1 MSFFRSFRT
10 LLVTAILV
18 INLCILPFVVGQVMD
33 NVEEGYATQFV
44 DNARSTASLL
54 SAQLA
59 TLDVNQDKEKV
70 SQYLDDLIGLGHLT
84 FAQLIPDNGRKI
96 IPEKTE
102 SSDIK
107 FSEDVLF
114 GQHDDNIYFIAGP
127 FFDSS
132 EKMAGLYQF
141 GFDESVTQYQM
152 DNAVEKIAFYAV
164 LFFVLSAIVFV
175 YVAMKFTQPIAKLR
189 DSANEIAAGQVEIT
203 LNHDSNIA
211 EINSLTDSL
220 EHMRTQLINRS
231 KEINAHEIYEA
242 EIMNNM
248 ADALIVIDENWCV
261 HDMNWEAQKLFK
273 IMREDVVG
281 KEFSKLFSEDLML
294 AMKAEVES
302 KAQKILCFEW
312 AGCKRRD
319 ICLYLEL
326 KLSIVKIN
334 SGMFIVCSVR
344 DMTLRKQTE
353 EALLNAKLKSED
365 VSKAKSNFI
374 YTMSHELRT
383 PLNAILGY
391 SDLLI
396 EDAAS
401 LDKPNF
407 IQDLNSIKLSAAH
420 LLELINT
427 VLDISKIE
435 AGKMTVDVS
444 FFTIQNLIDEILV
457 TLNPAIEEKGNVFKA
472 DFELCR
478 LEFETDFFKL
488 KQIFINLIDNAT
500 KFTNNGEIVLSL
512 HNIEPEFVEIGVT
525 DSGIG
530 ISQNDLDRLFES
542 FTQVDSSST
551 RQFDGTGL
559 GLAISQKLCHLLGG
573 EIRVESELG
582 KGATF
587 IVRLQRRLPVLEK
600 NVA

>member
-1 MSFFRSFRT
+1 MKFFRSFRT

-33 NVEEGYATQFV
+33 YVEEGYATQFV

-54 SAQLA
+54 SAQLS
-59 TLDVNQDKEKV
+59 TLDVNQDQEKV

-84 FAQLIPDNGRKI
+84 YAQLIPDNGQKI
-96 IPEKTE
+96 IPAKTA

-114 GQHDDNIYFIAGP
+114 GQHDDNMYFIAGP

-152 DNAVEKIAFYAV
+152 DNAVEKIAFYAA
-164 LFFVLSAIVFV
+164 LFFVLSAIVVV
-175 YVAMKFTQPIAKLR
+175 YVAKKFTQPIAKLR
-189 DSANEIAAGQVEIT
+189 DLANEIAAGHVDVT
-203 LNHDSNIA
+203 LNHNSNIT
-211 EINSLTDSL
+211 ELNSLTDSL
-220 EHMRTQLINRS
+220 EHMRTQLISRS
-231 KEINAHEIYEA
+231 KEIDAHEIYEA
-242 EIMNNM
+242 EIMSNM
-248 ADALIVIDENWCV
+248 ADALIVIDKNWCV

-281 KEFSKLFSEDLML
+281 KEFSNLFSEDLML
-294 AMKAEVES
+294 DMKAEVES

-326 KLSIVKIN
+326 KLSIVNLN
-334 SGMFIVCSVR
+334 SGMFIICSAR
-344 DMTLRKQTE
+344 DMTVRKKTE
-353 EALLNAKLKSED
+353 DALLNAKLKSEQA
-365 VSKAKSNFI
+365 SKAKSNFI

-383 PLNAILGY
+383 PLNAIIGY

-396 EDAAS
+396 EDAATI
-401 LDKPNF
+401 DKPHF
-407 IQDLNSIKLSAAH
+407 VQDLNSIQSSATH
-420 LLELINT
+420 LLGLINT

-444 FFTIQNLIDEILV
+444 FFTLQNILDEVLV
-457 TLNPAIEEKGNVFKA
+457 TLIPAIEENGNVFEMDPVISK
-472 DFELCR
+472 

-488 KQIFINLIDNAT
+488 KQVFINLIDNAA
-500 KFTNNGEIVLSL
+500 KFTSDGKIILSV
-512 HNIEPEFVEIGVT
+512 HKMEPDFVEISIS

-530 ISQNDLDRLFES
+530 ISQNDMNRLFDS

-551 RQFDGTGL
+551 RKFDGTGL
-559 GLAISQKLCHLLGG
+559 GLAISQKLSHLLGG

-582 KGATF
+582 KGTTF
-587 IVRLQRRLPVLEK
+587 IVRLRRKIPVSEQY
-600 NVA
+600 VA